1 MANSGAGAAA
11 PSPSTVRKV
20 ALAACTATSIEWY
33 DFFIYL
39 TAAALVFPTLF
50 FPSDISPTAG
60 VLASFAT
67 AAGGFVARP
76 IGGALFGHFGDR
88 FGRKPTLVFA
98 LVLMGVASTLIGLLP
113 TFATIGIWAAILLAV
128 LRVCQGLAIGGQW
141 GGAALLATEYAPE
154 DKRGFYGSFAQIGVP
169 VGLILGNTIFLVLT
183 ATMSTDAFNAWGW
196 RVPFLL
202 SVVLIGL
209 AMYIQLRIED
219 TPAYRQLQ
227 ERAEQRQQEEQDGP
241 ESGQEGEGSPLI
253 AVFRDHPKQVL
264 LAAAAYIVINGTFYI
279 LVTGMLDYGTRDLG
293 LSRTTMLTAVLI
305 SSVFQIFALPAFA
318 AVSDRVS
325 RRRVYLAGAVL
336 VALWAFPMFWL
347 IDTRSF
353 VLITVALVVGN
364 ALLSIMYGPQAALF
378 AEMFSARVR
387 YSGASMGY
395 QLGSVVAGGLS
406 PFIMTSLLAAT
417 GTSMSVAVYIVVMA
431 VISFGAVYLI
441 TETYEDEMSEE
452 IGGEEG
458 VAAG

>member
-1 MANSGAGAAA
+1 MANTDAGAAT

-50 FPSDISPTAG
+50 FPSNISPTAG

-169 VGLILGNTIFLVLT
+169 VGLILGNMIFLVLT
-183 ATMSTDAFNAWGW
+183 ATMSTEAFNAWGW

-325 RRRVYLAGAVL
+325 RRLVYLVGAVL

-353 VLITVALVVGN
+353 VLITVGLVVGN

-452 IGGEEG
+452 VAGEGG

>member
-88 FGRKPTLVFA
+88 LGRKPTLVFA

-227 ERAEQRQQEEQDGP
+227 ERAEQRQHEEQDGP

>member
-1 MANSGAGAAA
+1 
-11 PSPSTVRKV
+11 VRKV

-88 FGRKPTLVFA
+88 LGRKPTLVFA

>member
-1 MANSGAGAAA
+1 MASSEAGAAA

-20 ALAACTATSIEWY
+20 ALAACAATSIEWY

-50 FPSDISPTAG
+50 FPTDISPTTG

-67 AAGGFVARP
+67 AAGGFAARP
-76 IGGALFGHFGDR
+76 VGGALFGHFGDR

-113 TFATIGIWAAILLAV
+113 TFATIGLLAPILLAV

-183 ATMSTDAFNAWGW
+183 ATLSTDAFNAWGW

-202 SVVLIGL
+202 SVVLVGI
-209 AMYIQLRIED
+209 AMYIQLKIED
-219 TPAYRQLQ
+219 TPAYKQLQ
-227 ERAEQRQQEEQDGP
+227 ERAERRRQEEEGG
-241 ESGQEGEGSPLI
+241 EAGQGGSPLI
-253 AVFRDHPKQVL
+253 AVFREHPGQVF
-264 LAAAAYIVINGTFYI
+264 LAAGAYIVINGTFYI

-293 LSRTTMLTAVLI
+293 LSRSTMLTAVLI
-305 SSVFQIFALPAFA
+305 SSVFQVFALPAFA
-318 AVSDRVS
+318 AISDRVS
-325 RRRVYLAGAVL
+325 RRLVYLAGAVL

-347 IDTRSF
+347 VDTASF
-353 VLITVALVVGN
+353 VLITVGLVVGN
-364 ALLSIMYGPQAALF
+364 ALLSVMYGPQAALF

-395 QLGSVVAGGLS
+395 QLGSLVAGGLS

-417 GTSMSVAVYIVVMA
+417 GTSASVSAYIVIMA
-431 VISFGAVYLI
+431 AISFVSVYLI
-441 TETYEDEMSEE
+441 TETYEGEMNEDLATR
-452 IGGEEG
+452 EG
-458 VAAG
+458 VAAGG

>member
-1 MANSGAGAAA
+1 
-11 PSPSTVRKV
+11 
-20 ALAACTATSIEWY
+20 
-33 DFFIYL
+33 
-39 TAAALVFPTLF
+39 
-50 FPSDISPTAG
+50 
-60 VLASFAT
+60 
-67 AAGGFVARP
+67 
-76 IGGALFGHFGDR
+76 
-88 FGRKPTLVFA
+88 
-98 LVLMGVASTLIGLLP
+98 
-113 TFATIGIWAAILLAV
+113 
-128 LRVCQGLAIGGQW
+128 
-141 GGAALLATEYAPE
+141 
-154 DKRGFYGSFAQIGVP
+154 
-169 VGLILGNTIFLVLT
+169 
-183 ATMSTDAFNAWGW
+183 
-196 RVPFLL
+196 
-202 SVVLIGL
+202 
-209 AMYIQLRIED
+209 
-219 TPAYRQLQ
+219 
-227 ERAEQRQQEEQDGP
+227 
-241 ESGQEGEGSPLI
+241 
-253 AVFRDHPKQVL
+253 
-264 LAAAAYIVINGTFYI
+264 
-279 LVTGMLDYGTRDLG
+279 MLDYGTRDLG

>member
-1 MANSGAGAAA
+1 M
-11 PSPSTVRKV
+11 
-20 ALAACTATSIEWY
+20 
-33 DFFIYL
+33 
-39 TAAALVFPTLF
+39 
-50 FPSDISPTAG
+50 
-60 VLASFAT
+60 
-67 AAGGFVARP
+67 
-76 IGGALFGHFGDR
+76 
-88 FGRKPTLVFA
+88 
-98 LVLMGVASTLIGLLP
+98 
-113 TFATIGIWAAILLAV
+113 
-128 LRVCQGLAIGGQW
+128 
-141 GGAALLATEYAPE
+141 
-154 DKRGFYGSFAQIGVP
+154 
-169 VGLILGNTIFLVLT
+169 
-183 ATMSTDAFNAWGW
+183 
-196 RVPFLL
+196 
-202 SVVLIGL
+202 
-209 AMYIQLRIED
+209 
-219 TPAYRQLQ
+219 
-227 ERAEQRQQEEQDGP
+227 
-241 ESGQEGEGSPLI
+241 
-253 AVFRDHPKQVL
+253 L

-325 RRRVYLAGAVL
+325 RRLVYLAGAVL
-336 VALWAFPMFWL
+336 VALWAFPMFLL

-364 ALLSIMYGPQAALF
+364 ALLAIMYGPQAALF

-452 IGGEEG
+452 IAGEEG
-458 VAAG
+458 AAAG

>member
-1 MANSGAGAAA
+1 MANSDAGATT

-88 FGRKPTLVFA
+88 LGRKPTLVFA

-227 ERAEQRQQEEQDGP
+227 ERAEQHQQEEQDGS

>member
-1 MANSGAGAAA
+1 MANSDAGAAS

-50 FPSDISPTAG
+50 FPSNISPTAG

-227 ERAEQRQQEEQDGP
+227 ERVEQRQQEEQDGP

-325 RRRVYLAGAVL
+325 RRRVYLVGAVL
-336 VALWAFPMFWL
+336 VAMWAFPMFWL

-353 VLITVALVVGN
+353 VLITVGLVVGN

-417 GTSMSVAVYIVVMA
+417 GSSMSVAVYIVVMA

-452 IGGEEG
+452 IAGEEG

>member
-11 PSPSTVRKV
+11 PSQSTVRKV

-50 FPSDISPTAG
+50 FPADISPTAG

-113 TFATIGIWAAILLAV
+113 TFAAIGLLAPILLAV
-128 LRVCQGLAIGGQW
+128 LRICQGLAIGGQW

-169 VGLILGNTIFLVLT
+169 VGLILGNVIFLVLT
-183 ATMSTDAFNAWGW
+183 ATMSADAFNAWGW

-202 SVVLIGL
+202 SVILVGV
-209 AMYIQLRIED
+209 AMYIQLKIED
-219 TPAYRQLQ
+219 TPAYKQLQ
-227 ERAEQRQQEEQDGP
+227 ERAQQRQQEEEGG
-241 ESGQEGEGSPLI
+241 EAGQEEGSPLI
-253 AVFRDHPKQVL
+253 AVFRDHPKQIF
-264 LAAAAYIVINGTFYI
+264 LAAGAYIVINGTFYI

-318 AVSDRVS
+318 ALSDRVS
-325 RRRVYLAGAVL
+325 RRLVYLVGAVL

-347 IDTRSF
+347 IDTTSF

-364 ALLSIMYGPQAALF
+364 SLVAVMYGPQAALF

-395 QLGSVVAGGLS
+395 QLGSVVSGGLS
-406 PFIMTSLLAAT
+406 PFIMTSLLALT
-417 GTSMSVAVYIVVMA
+417 GTSASVAAYIAVMGA
-431 VISFGAVYLI
+431 ISFVSVYLI

-452 IGGEEG
+452 MAGGEG
-458 VAAG
+458 VAASG

>member
-1 MANSGAGAAA
+1 VIG
-11 PSPSTVRKV
+11 
-20 ALAACTATSIEWY
+20 
-33 DFFIYL
+33 
-39 TAAALVFPTLF
+39 
-50 FPSDISPTAG
+50 DI
-60 VLASFAT
+60 
-67 AAGGFVARP
+67 
-76 IGGALFGHFGDR
+76 
-88 FGRKPTLVFA
+88 
-98 LVLMGVASTLIGLLP
+98 
-113 TFATIGIWAAILLAV
+113 
-128 LRVCQGLAIGGQW
+128 
-141 GGAALLATEYAPE
+141 
-154 DKRGFYGSFAQIGVP
+154 
-169 VGLILGNTIFLVLT
+169 
-183 ATMSTDAFNAWGW
+183 
-196 RVPFLL
+196 
-202 SVVLIGL
+202 
-209 AMYIQLRIED
+209 RIED

-353 VLITVALVVGN
+353 VLLTLALVVGN

-378 AEMFSARVR
+378 TEMFSARVR

-452 IGGEEG
+452 IGGEDG